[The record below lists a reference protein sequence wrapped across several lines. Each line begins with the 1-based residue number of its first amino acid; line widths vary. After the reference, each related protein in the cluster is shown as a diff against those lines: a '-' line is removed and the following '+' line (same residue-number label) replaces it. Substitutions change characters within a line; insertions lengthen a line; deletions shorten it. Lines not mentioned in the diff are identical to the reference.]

1 MQYTNKSVRVFFAIV
16 ITASVIVEGC
26 IIAGGAGWLYLL
38 FALFVRAII
47 SLSALIQGIYKDER
61 TYACSK
67 GHGRTTGIL

>member
-1 MQYTNKSVRVFFAIV
+1 MRMDL
-16 ITASVIVEGC
+16 
-26 IIAGGAGWLYLL
+26 GGGDARIRLPREEQGSCLSFLL